1 MSKKDSSRGGVHLWL
16 VLWKAFDAVQANA
29 LRNISSLGLGLSDF
43 GILEI
48 LLHKGPLPVNSIGE
62 KVRLTSGSISV
73 AIDRLARKGLVKR
86 QNDPKDRRTRVVHL
100 TAEGRKLIECAFARH
115 AEAMERAASGV
126 TGAERME
133 LLRLLKQ
140 LGLRAEELLA
150 GEYQRTE

>member
-1 MSKKDSSRGGVHLWL
+1 MSKRDSSHGGVHLWL
-16 VLWKAFDAVQANA
+16 VLWKAFDALQAHA
-29 LRNISSLGLGLSDF
+29 LDNISSLGLGLSDF

-62 KVRLTSGSISV
+62 KIRLTSGSVSV
-73 AIDRLARKGLVKR
+73 AIDRLARKRLVKR
-86 QNDPKDRRTRVVHL
+86 QNDPKDRRTRVIHL

-126 TGAERME
+126 TGAQRTE

-140 LGLRAEELLA
+140 LGLQAEELLE
-150 GEYQRTE
+150 GERQRTE

>member
-100 TAEGRKLIECAFARH
+100 TAEGRKLIECAFARD
-115 AEAMERAASGV
+115 RKS
-126 TGAERME
+126 
-133 LLRLLKQ
+133 
-140 LGLRAEELLA
+140 
-150 GEYQRTE
+150 